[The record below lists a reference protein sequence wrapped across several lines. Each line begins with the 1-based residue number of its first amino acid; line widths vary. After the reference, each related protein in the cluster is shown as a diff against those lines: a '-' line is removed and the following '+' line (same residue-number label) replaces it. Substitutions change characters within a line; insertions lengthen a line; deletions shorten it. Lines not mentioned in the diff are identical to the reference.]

1 MYSMVTGGGEP
12 LRHLRATDTF
22 RSGGNDDLDSGV
34 PLNTKSQLLP
44 GAGRVLAAALLV
56 GLAAIPA
63 RGQEPD
69 APAPTLSADTLDD
82 TGVSAAGAFARSLVL
97 PGWGQAYV
105 GSPGRGAV
113 YFALEA
119 GAAWMTFKSYRQLD
133 EAREVQAWER
143 ESGRLGENEKLSV
156 VSSREEQFE
165 DWLTLS
171 IFVLLFSGVDAFV
184 TAQLADFD
192 EHVGVRPGTEGG
204 MRLEATLPV
213 GRRR

>member
-1 MYSMVTGGGEP
+1 M
-12 LRHLRATDTF
+12 
-22 RSGGNDDLDSGV
+22 
-34 PLNTKSQLLP
+34 SQLLP
-44 GAGRVLAAALLV
+44 GASPVMAAVLLV
-56 GLAAIPA
+56 GLAAVPA
-63 RGQEPD
+63 RGQDPD
-69 APAPTLSADTLDD
+69 VPTTPATTIAADTLEDS
-82 TGVSAAGAFARSLVL
+82 GVSAAGAFARSLVM

-119 GAAWMTFKSYRQLD
+119 GAAWMTFKTFGQLE
-133 EAREVQAWER
+133 EARDVQAWER
-143 ESGRLGENEKLSV
+143 EAGRLGENQKLGV

-171 IFVLLFSGVDAFV
+171 IFVLLFSGIDAYV

-192 EHVGVRPGTEGG
+192 EHVGVRPGADGG
-204 MRLEATLPV
+204 MRLEATLPL